1 MPGQDTIMR
10 SSTLVRRL
18 AIGLGSL
25 VLLLLVALLAV
36 GWYYADLILDGA
48 LVVKDEPDKH
58 DVEVIAVGGGRITL
72 RSTTGEDIAGEPET
86 IGLAWPDGYARA
98 GSTLSSTEDT
108 VTREYVPLEGGLQ
121 VGDLVRFDESAF
133 PGDPERAHGI
143 AFDAATFAAP
153 LGELAAWQVDGADDT
168 WAVFVHGKG
177 SDRRETLRMMPV
189 MVDAGLPSLAITY
202 RNDPGAPA
210 DPSSYYEY
218 GRTEWKDLE
227 AAVEYAL
234 AEGAAD
240 VVLVGYSM
248 GGGIVASFL
257 TRSPFADRVAGAIL
271 DSPMLDLGSTIDL
284 RAEQRGLPGFL
295 TGIAKVI
302 TSLRFDVDWD
312 ALDYVS
318 RADELS
324 VPILL
329 FHGDGDKSVPQRTSE
344 ALAEARPDLVTHEA
358 FDGAAHV
365 KSWNADP
372 ERYEEAVAAF
382 LERVAR

>member
-1 MPGQDTIMR
+1 MLMT
-10 SSTLVRRL
+10 
-18 AIGLGSL
+18 A
-25 VLLLLVALLAV
+25 
-36 GWYYADLILDGA
+36 Y
-48 LVVKDEPDKH
+48 
-58 DVEVIAVGGGRITL
+58 
-72 RSTTGEDIAGEPET
+72 
-86 IGLAWPDGYARA
+86 GY
-98 GSTLSSTEDT
+98 
-108 VTREYVPLEGGLQ
+108 
-121 VGDLVRFDESAF
+121 
-133 PGDPERAHGI
+133 
-143 AFDAATFAAP
+143 
-153 LGELAAWQVDGADDT
+153 
-168 WAVFVHGKG
+168 
-177 SDRRETLRMMPV
+177 
-189 MVDAGLPSLAITY
+189 
-202 RNDPGAPA
+202 N
-210 DPSSYYEY
+210 
-218 GRTEWKDLE
+218 
-227 AAVEYAL
+227 
-234 AEGAAD
+234 
-240 VVLVGYSM
+240 
-248 GGGIVASFL
+248 
-257 TRSPFADRVAGAIL
+257 AIL

-318 RADELS
+318 RVDELS